1 MQINVI
7 KYVIFCK
14 HTHTH
19 MYIDDKCIKSTFFV
33 KDIKLLSSY
42 SGWRYIKS
50 YIIRSWNARNGVHL
64 TEDTCVTW
72 FRWPFT
78 VILTYV
84 NSWLCYATNIHTKSK
99 TNSGW
104 MEHLFSHLPPTI
116 LSYAKWWTMLG
127 GTLHITKKENQNQT
141 LLNLRNIQHTHY
153 CELCRL
159 GFKLTRWFQLGLK
172 PHVPITERE
181 HFLCALISGNR
192 ARDDS
197 CKRSKPQTDS
207 CR

>member
-42 SGWRYIKS
+42 SGWRYHIKS

-78 VILTYV
+78 VIPTLCKQV
-84 NSWLCYATNIHTKSK
+84 NVWFIQQAKQTVDGASAVTPSSHTPPLCKLKHAQRDS
-99 TNSGW
+99 
-104 MEHLFSHLPPTI
+104 SHHQQE
-116 LSYAKWWTMLG
+116 K
-127 GTLHITKKENQNQT
+127 QNQT
-141 LLNLRNIQHTHY
+141 LPNLRNIQHPHH
-153 CELCRL
+153 CQLC
-159 GFKLTRWFQLGLK
+159 
-172 PHVPITERE
+172 
-181 HFLCALISGNR
+181 SGNTLTL
-192 ARDDS
+192 
-197 CKRSKPQTDS
+197 RSN
-207 CR
+207 